1 MVLGDIFPKETIVAN
16 LESTEKDELFEE
28 LLEVIHSARPNMD
41 RADALE
47 ALLDRESKMSTGIMH
62 GVGIPHALID
72 SMHDTI
78 GAIGIS
84 RTGIDYDSLDGSPVN
99 IVFMIIG
106 SSGDTEKHIQ
116 ILKQLATILQIEDV
130 VKKIISCK
138 SASEIFK
145 CIADLED
152 SVLN

>member
-41 RADALE
+41 RAEALE
-47 ALLDRESKMSTGIMH
+47 TLIERETKMSTGIMH

-84 RTGIDYDSLDGSPVN
+84 RIGIDYDSLDGSPVN

-116 ILKQLATILQIEDV
+116 ILKQLATVLQIDNV
-130 VKKIISCK
+130 VNKIMACNT
-138 SASEIFK
+138 ASEIFK
-145 CIADLED
+145 CIADLEAG
-152 SVLN
+152 VLN